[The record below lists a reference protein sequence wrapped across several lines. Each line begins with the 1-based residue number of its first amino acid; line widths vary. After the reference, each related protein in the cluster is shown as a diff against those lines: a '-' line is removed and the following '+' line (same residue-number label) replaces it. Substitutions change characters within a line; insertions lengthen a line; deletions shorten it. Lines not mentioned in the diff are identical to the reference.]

1 MIDYLMLAG
10 TGEMTRGAMKM
21 ASYDPNGWTLSVVAV
36 SVVFIGLIVLFFVYS
51 LSGRIFMGKGIPKL
65 KVRKRKSG
73 GEMNDEVAAAIAVA
87 LDMECGNKD
96 IVAAIATALHLH
108 LNECPHDKESGKI
121 TIIPRSSN
129 WRSLTP
135 TLPGTFVAGQNVE
148 GRTNHLRM
156 RDK

>member
-1 MIDYLMLAG
+1 MAG
-10 TGEMTRGAMKM
+10 
-21 ASYDPNGWTLSVVAV
+21 YDPHGWTLSVVAV

-65 KVRKRKSG
+65 RIRKRKRG

-87 LDMECGNKD
+87 LDMECGNND

-121 TIIPRSSN
+121 TITHFSKSWKNAKIWKNECYS
-129 WRSLTP
+129 
-135 TLPGTFVAGQNVE
+135 
-148 GRTNHLRM
+148 
-156 RDK
+156 